1 MERTKMEKL
10 SRVLVI
16 DDNPDFLFAIET
28 FLKRKGYEVWT
39 ARDGK
44 SGVSLCQNESP
55 GIVITD
61 FRLPGIDGIEVL
73 KSIKK
78 ADPEKEVIIVTG
90 HGDMQVAVRALQL
103 GATDLLTKPINY
115 ESLLVA
121 LERAEERYSSRRE
134 LFDLLPCYVTIQ
146 DRSFKILETNQTFE
160 NDFGD
165 GVGKKCYTAYKGGTE
180 MCPSCPLTKTFEDKK
195 VHLSEQTVRLANGD
209 TAQMIVYS
217 APILDAFGNVTTA
230 MEVSTNISKVKEM
243 QEELALLGQSM
254 AILSHEIKNIL
265 EGLQGGAYV
274 VDEGLKDG
282 DPELTKKGWGI
293 VRKNIG
299 EVSNLV
305 QNILYSSKKRRPTY
319 ERVYPKEIVSE
330 VVGIFLEK
338 ANSMKIH
345 LEQEVQSN
353 LPQVNLDASGIRR
366 MLTNLISNA
375 LEACERDRQKD
386 SHTVVVRAD
395 FHDQLHF
402 MFEVED
408 NGTGMDENTRENSF
422 REFYSTKGID
432 GTGLGLL
439 VVNEIVKAH
448 GGRMEIL
455 SSPGKG
461 STFRVILELR

>member
-1 MERTKMEKL
+1 MEKL
-10 SRVLVI
+10 SKILII
-16 DDNPDFLFAIET
+16 DDNSDFLFSVET
-28 FLKRKGYEVWT
+28 FLQRKGYQVLT
-39 ARDGK
+39 AGDGE
-44 SGVSLCQNESP
+44 SGVVVCENESP

-78 ADPEKEVIIVTG
+78 TDPEKEVIIVTG

-115 ESLLVA
+115 ESLLGA
-121 LERAEERYSSRRE
+121 LERARERYSSRRE
-134 LFDLLPCYVTIQ
+134 LFNLLPCYVSIQ
-146 DRSFKILETNQTFE
+146 DRSFNILETNQTFE
-160 NDFGD
+160 NDFGK

-180 MCPSCPLTKTFEDKK
+180 MCPSCPLAKTFEDKS

-230 MEVSTNISKVKEM
+230 MEVSTNINKVKEM
-243 QEELALLGQSM
+243 QEELTLLGQSM
-254 AILSHEIKNIL
+254 ATLSHEIKNIL

-282 DPELTKKGWGI
+282 DAELTRKGWGI
-293 VRKNIG
+293 VRRNIR

-305 QNILYSSKKRRPTY
+305 QNILYSSKKRHPIFASVHPQ
-319 ERVYPKEIVSE
+319 EVVSE
-330 VVGIFLEK
+330 VVNTFLDK
-338 ANSMKIH
+338 AASMKIH
-345 LEQEVQSN
+345 LTQEVESN
-353 LPQVNLDASGIRR
+353 LPQVKLDASGIRR

-375 LEACERDRQKD
+375 LEACERDKHKD
-386 SHTVVVRAD
+386 AHTVVVRVD

-408 NGTGMDENTRENSF
+408 NGIGMDENTRKSSF
-422 REFYSTKGID
+422 REFYSTKGTD

-455 SSPGKG
+455 SRPGRG
-461 STFRVILELR
+461 STFRIILELQRSGGK